1 MVVLYLT
8 FGVSPRA
15 DSRLSRQA
23 TFVRAIHI
31 GAAQGYGRLVLPR
44 NLGQFEIVGVLGEGG
59 SAVVYAATDGEREL
73 ALKVL
78 HPEQQVDE
86 HQVARF
92 LDEAERMRRVEHRCL
107 VQILGAGMLPGGR
120 PYIAMPRLE
129 GRPLAR
135 RLELGPFSVDQA
147 LPLFEGVAGAVDAL
161 HQAGLLHRDIK
172 PENVFFCE
180 AKSPNGSGQAAVRL
194 VLLDLGIARDTAA
207 NPSTT
212 TRAGLMRGTP
222 AYMAPERLF
231 GQPATV
237 RSDVYEL
244 ALLLYLML
252 TARLPWEEG
261 DPSARLSPTLR
272 QEDRQRLPEQL
283 AITLLEALHA
293 DVNRRC
299 QSVAELLT
307 RLRAASRSVSTN
319 SANQQLSGPT
329 LESNYA
335 RSASVPPFDSRSGE
349 RRSIL
354 AQPTSTFGSETGAQR
369 RVLPWVAVAAL
380 VGFASAAAV
389 YQLPHF
395 RSAPQT
401 AGEALVEPTD
411 RTPFDEAPTAM
422 PSVVVAPTPTSS
434 VLSLSASASASTAP
448 SLSSATSSPVAV
460 GTIKEGVLPASVIE
474 GRVRARMAGMQACLH
489 GEAEQPNFQG
499 GRVTLNFW
507 IGLDGSVTS
516 AKGHG
521 ELLSPVI
528 VQCVIAQLRTV
539 KFPPPTGGPVNVIF
553 PIRFT
558 PPTPQR

>member
-1 MVVLYLT
+1 M
-8 FGVSPRA
+8 
-15 DSRLSRQA
+15 
-23 TFVRAIHI
+23 
-31 GAAQGYGRLVLPR
+31 LPR

-59 SAVVYAATDGEREL
+59 SAVVYAATDGKREL

-135 RLELGPFSVDQA
+135 RLELGPFSFDQA

-180 AKSPNGSGQAAVRL
+180 AKSPDGSGQAAGRL

-252 TARLPWEEG
+252 TGRLPWEEG
-261 DPSARLSPTLR
+261 DPSARLAPTLR
-272 QEDRQRLPEQL
+272 QEDRQRIPEQV

-307 RLRAASRSVSTN
+307 HLRAASRSVGVS

-335 RSASVPPFDSRSGE
+335 RSASVPPLDSRSGE
-349 RRSIL
+349 SRSIL
-354 AQPTSTFGSETGAQR
+354 AQPTSTFGSEAGAQR

-389 YQLPHF
+389 YQLPHI

-401 AGEALVEPTD
+401 ASEALVEPTN
-411 RTPFDEAPTAM
+411 RPPFDEDPTAA
-422 PSVVVAPTPTSS
+422 PSVVVAPPPTSS
-434 VLSLSASASASTAP
+434 VLSPSASASGSTAP
-448 SLSSATSSPVAV
+448 KLAPSATSSPLAV
-460 GTIKEGVLPASVIE
+460 GTVKEGVLPASVIE

-489 GEAEQPNFQG
+489 GEVEQPNFQG

-558 PPTPQR
+558 PPAPQK